1 MTANETTQNVNGNA
15 ANNAANNVANN
26 AATNNATPTT
36 AKTYDEIVASLKAN
50 LANKD
55 LTVTIA
61 SVQLDKRSGKSGKEY
76 WNLFMTLD
84 KPIIGVAKDANGVY
98 QPAYIRTIQ
107 MPYWQLELA
116 MRGNQFF
123 GRFIKY
129 IADAIEVGF
138 GDQYIAGL
146 TMNILAEFV
155 PAGTDAQNPFTRKEN
170 KYGIKEYDRY
180 IYHVVGVEQPTDELL
195 VQAYRDAI
203 ADTRDMMR
211 EAMKAAR
218 AAKAN
223 RAALLASAEATTEEV
238 PF

>member
-1 MTANETTQNVNGNA
+1 
-15 ANNAANNVANN
+15 
-26 AATNNATPTT
+26 
-36 AKTYDEIVASLKAN
+36 
-50 LANKD
+50 
-55 LTVTIA
+55 
-61 SVQLDKRSGKSGKEY
+61 
-76 WNLFMTLD
+76 MTLD
-84 KPIIGVAKDANGVY
+84 KPIIGAAKDANGVY

-180 IYHVVGVEQPTDELL
+180 IYHVVGVEHPTLYSFVFYIL
-195 VQAYRDAI
+195 YTVHIVTGKHSSYRDWETQFI
-203 ADTRDMMR
+203 
-211 EAMKAAR
+211 
-218 AAKAN
+218 
-223 RAALLASAEATTEEV
+223 S
-238 PF
+238 